1 MAEEKNTLQQI
12 KLDLESCIGKRVKV
26 KANRGRKQVLE
37 AEGVIENTYPKIFV
51 VKLDKSHSVRRL
63 SYTYADVLTKT
74 VELTVDD
81 FVIGDVEAANL

>member
-1 MAEEKNTLQQI
+1 MITIQQI
-12 KLDLESCIGKRVKV
+12 KLDLESCIGKRVKL

-37 AEGVIENTYPKIFV
+37 AEGVIENTYPKLFV
-51 VKLDKSHSVRRL
+51 VKLDNSHSVKRV

-81 FVIGDVEAANL
+81 YTIGEVEVANL